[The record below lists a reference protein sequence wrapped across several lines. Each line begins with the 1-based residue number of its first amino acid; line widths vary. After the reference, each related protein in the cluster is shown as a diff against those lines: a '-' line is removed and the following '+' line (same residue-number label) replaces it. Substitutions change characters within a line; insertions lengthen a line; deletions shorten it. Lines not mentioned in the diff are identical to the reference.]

1 MKPLPPGDHAG
12 AHERRERYYELRRQG
27 LSVTDAAARVGA
39 TDPST
44 VGRYER
50 WFKATE
56 RGDLIVP
63 GRAAARNAE
72 TGVSD
77 EQCREVAGTGGM

>member
-12 AHERRERYYELRRQG
+12 AHERREKCYAVG
-27 LSVTDAAARVGA
+27 AWVPADAAAGVGA

-56 RGDLIVP
+56 RGELIVP
-63 GRAAARNAE
+63 ARLGRPSRAPE
-72 TGVSD
+72 TEAS
-77 EQCREVAGTGGM
+77 